1 MRGLTTRE
9 MLSRRVRKRGAVTA
23 PTVDAA
29 QAPPGLSGGS
39 TDGGTGGGWS
49 RRLTQWFPWIT
60 GRRVLAVGA
69 FTTFLVLVV
78 PPLATT
84 FFAAFRGP
92 ADRLPL
98 DDGAHATL
106 ENYRAIL
113 ESGGL
118 GRTARDTAIFVF
130 GSMAVAM
137 TFGVAIAWLIERTNL
152 RFGRVFYLLVFAP
165 YLIPPIINAQAWQLL
180 LLRENGLLNRLLRL
194 VLPFDSGPLD
204 AFSMP
209 GMVLAQGLSWVALVV
224 LLMGAAFRNM
234 DSTFE
239 EASRVSGVSVAG
251 TFRRITARL
260 LIPSLLGT
268 GLLLAVFL
276 VGQFEIPL
284 VFGLGAGLEPFG
296 LRIYKLL
303 ITESSVPPYG
313 QVAAYSTVMV
323 VIAYAMILLYRR
335 IMSRADR
342 YTTVTGKGYRAN
354 RLDLGRW
361 QAPAIAL
368 MAVYILVAVVL
379 PITVLLW
386 QSVVPIFQP
395 DVGLLRRFA
404 SLDAYRELFDDP
416 RFRQSAK
423 NTVIISLG
431 AALVTTAL
439 GSTMAWVVA
448 RYRGKRLGRAALDT
462 VASTSLGIPSPVAA
476 FSLYIFFLTIVRV
489 LPVYGTLWALVL
501 GYSFRV
507 GVAYRVAL
515 AGFLQISRELEEA
528 SAMSGAGVVTTL
540 RRVLLPLMLPT
551 VGVVF
556 ILGLITAM
564 NEFSVPIFLG
574 NPETHPL
581 SVYAFGRMQQWP
593 DQAAAIG
600 VMSMGVV
607 LVLAAASRRLALK
620 RAL

>member
-1 MRGLTTRE
+1 M
-9 MLSRRVRKRGAVTA
+9 TA
-23 PTVDAA
+23 PTVDATE
-29 QAPPGLSGGS
+29 APPANRAGG
-39 TDGGTGGGWS
+39 DGGAPGRGWS

-69 FTTFLVLVV
+69 FTTFLLLVV

-98 DDGAHATL
+98 DDGAYATL
-106 ENYRAIL
+106 DNYRAII

-118 GRTARDTAIFVF
+118 GRTARDTAIFVL

-152 RFGRVFYLLVFAP
+152 RFGRWFYLLVFAP

-180 LLRENGLLNRLLRL
+180 LLRDNGLLNRLLRL

-209 GMVLAQGLSWVALVV
+209 GMVIAQGLSWVPLVV

-234 DSTFE
+234 DSTYE
-239 EASRVSGVSVAG
+239 EASRVSGVNVAG

-268 GLLLAVFL
+268 ALLLTVFL

-323 VIAYAMILLYRR
+323 AVAYGLILLYRR
-335 IMSRADR
+335 IMSRAER

-354 RLDLGRW
+354 RLDLGKW

-395 DVGLLRRFA
+395 DVGLLRDFA
-404 SLDAYRELFDDP
+404 SLDAYRELLDDS

-423 NTVIISLG
+423 NTVMISLG
-431 AALVTTAL
+431 AAVVTTLL

-476 FSLYIFFLTIVRV
+476 FSLYIFFLTTVRV
-489 LPVYGTLWALVL
+489 LPIYGTLWALVL

-607 LVLAAASRRLALK
+607 LLLAGACRQLALK

>member
-1 MRGLTTRE
+1 MTVPQLDVRE
-9 MLSRRVRKRGAVTA
+9 APPPPVDGGGASGTGTGSRRPLPHRV
-23 PTVDAA
+23 P
-29 QAPPGLSGGS
+29 S
-39 TDGGTGGGWS
+39 
-49 RRLTQWFPWIT
+49 WIT

-69 FTTFLVLVV
+69 FTTFLVLII

-92 ADRLPL
+92 AERLPL
-98 DDGAHATL
+98 QDGARFTL
-106 ENYRAIL
+106 DNYRAII

-130 GSMAVAM
+130 GSMLVAM
-137 TFGVAIAWLIERTNL
+137 AFGLAIAWLIERTNL
-152 RFGRVFYLLVFAP
+152 RFRKAFYLLVFAP

-204 AFSMP
+204 AFRPP
-209 GMVLAQGLSWVALVV
+209 GMVLAQGLSWVPLVV

-234 DSTFE
+234 DSTYE
-239 EASRVSGVSVAG
+239 EASRASGVGVAG

-268 GLLLAVFL
+268 ALLLAVFL

-296 LRIYKLL
+296 LRLYKLL
-303 ITESSVPPYG
+303 VTESSVPPYG

-323 VIAYAMILLYRR
+323 AIAYTLVLLYRR
-335 IMSRADR
+335 IMTQADR
-342 YTTVTGKGYRAN
+342 YATITGKGYRAS

-361 QAPAIAL
+361 QFVAVAL
-368 MAVYILVAVVL
+368 MALYVLVAVAL
-379 PITVLLW
+379 PITVLVW
-386 QSVVPIFQP
+386 QSLVPIFRP
-395 DVGLLRRFA
+395 DLALLREFA
-404 SLDAYRELFDDP
+404 SLDAYRDLFRDG
-416 RFRQSAK
+416 RFWQSVR
-423 NTVIISLG
+423 NTAVISLG
-431 AALVTTAL
+431 AAAVTTLL
-439 GSTMAWVVA
+439 GSAMAWVVA

-476 FSLYIFFLTIVRV
+476 FSLFIFLLTIVRV
-489 LPVYGTLWALVL
+489 VPMYGTLWALVL

-507 GVAYRVAL
+507 GVAYRVGL
-515 AGFLQISRELEEA
+515 AGFIQIGKELEEA
-528 SAMSGAGVVTTL
+528 SATSGAGVFTTF
-540 RRVLLPLMLPT
+540 RRVLLPLILPT
-551 VGVVF
+551 VGVIF

-593 DQAAAIG
+593 NQAAAMG
-600 VMSMGVV
+600 VMSMVTVLLLAGVCRWIV
-607 LVLAAASRRLALK
+607 QR

>member
-1 MRGLTTRE
+1 MTIPQLDVRE
-9 MLSRRVRKRGAVTA
+9 
-23 PTVDAA
+23 
-29 QAPPGLSGGS
+29 APPPA
-39 TDGGTGGGWS
+39 DGGGRSEAGAGWG
-49 RRLTQWFPWIT
+49 RRLSLRVPWIT
-60 GRRVLAVGA
+60 GRRVLAFGA
-69 FTTFLVLVV
+69 FTTFLVLIV

-98 DDGAHATL
+98 EDGGRFTL
-106 ENYRAIL
+106 DNYRAII

-130 GSMAVAM
+130 GSMVVAM
-137 TFGVAIAWLIERTNL
+137 VFGLAIAWLIERTNL
-152 RFGRVFYLLVFAP
+152 RFRKAFYLLVFAP

-194 VLPFDSGPLD
+194 VMPFDSGPLD

-209 GMVLAQGLSWVALVV
+209 GMVLAQGLSWVPLVV

-239 EASRVSGVSVAG
+239 EASRVSGVGVGG
-251 TFRRITARL
+251 TFRRITARML
-260 LIPSLLGT
+260 VPSLLGT
-268 GLLLAVFL
+268 ALLLAVFL

-296 LRIYKLL
+296 LRLYKLL
-303 ITESSVPPYG
+303 ITESSVPLYG

-323 VIAYAMILLYRR
+323 AIAYTLVLAYRR
-335 IMSRADR
+335 IMNRADR
-342 YTTVTGKGYRAN
+342 YATITGKGYRAN

-361 QAPAIAL
+361 QIPALAL
-368 MAVYILVAVVL
+368 MALYLLVAVAL
-379 PITVLLW
+379 PITVMVW
-386 QSVVPIFQP
+386 QSLVPIFRP
-395 DVGLLRRFA
+395 DVALLREFA
-404 SLDAYRELFDDP
+404 SFDAYQDLFHDD
-416 RFRQSAK
+416 RFWQAVR
-423 NTVIISLG
+423 NTAVISLG

-448 RYRGKRLGRAALDT
+448 RYRGKRVGRAALDT
-462 VASTSLGIPSPVAA
+462 IASTSLGIPSPVAA
-476 FSLYIFFLTIVRV
+476 FSLFIFLLTIVRV
-489 LPVYGTLWALVL
+489 LPLYGTMWALVL

-507 GVAYRVAL
+507 GVAYRVGL
-515 AGFLQISRELEEA
+515 AGFIQIGKELEEA
-528 SAMSGAGVVTTL
+528 SATSGAGVFTTF
-540 RRVLLPLMLPT
+540 RRVLLPLILPT
-551 VGVVF
+551 VGVIF

-564 NEFSVPIFLG
+564 NEFSIPIFLG

-581 SVYAFGRMQQWP
+581 SVYAFGRIHPFP

-600 VMSMGVV
+600 VMSMLTV
-607 LVLAAASRRLALK
+607 LLLAGMSRWLVQR

>member
-1 MRGLTTRE
+1 
-9 MLSRRVRKRGAVTA
+9 VTA
-23 PTVDAA
+23 PTVDAGE
-29 QAPPGLSGGS
+29 APPGLA
-39 TDGGTGGGWS
+39 GGTPERDTGRGWS

-69 FTTFLVLVV
+69 FATLLILVV

-84 FFAAFRGP
+84 LFAAFRGP

-98 DDGAHATL
+98 DDGTHASL
-106 ENYRAIL
+106 DNFRAIL
-113 ESGGL
+113 QSGGL
-118 GRTARDTAIFVF
+118 GRTARDTAIFVL
-130 GSMAVAM
+130 GSMLVAM

-152 RFGRVFYLLVFAP
+152 RFRRGFYLLVFAP

-194 VLPFDSGPLD
+194 VLPFNSGPLD

-239 EASRVSGVSVAG
+239 EASRMSGVSVVG

-268 GLLLAVFL
+268 ALLLSVFL
-276 VGQFEIPL
+276 IGQFEIPL

-313 QVAAYSTVMV
+313 QVAAYSALMV
-323 VIAYAMILLYRR
+323 AIAYGLILLYRKLV
-335 IMSRADR
+335 SRADR

-354 RLDLGRW
+354 RLNLGRW
-361 QAPAIAL
+361 QVPAIAL
-368 MAVYILVAVVL
+368 MVVYILVAVVL

-395 DVGLLRRFA
+395 DVGLLRKFA
-404 SLDAYRELFDDP
+404 SLHAYRELFGDP
-416 RFRQSAK
+416 RFRQAAK
-423 NTVIISLG
+423 NTVVISLG
-431 AALVTTAL
+431 AALVTTVL

-448 RYRGKRLGRAALDT
+448 RYRGRRVGRAALDT
-462 VASTSLGIPSPVAA
+462 LASTSLGIPSPVAA
-476 FSLYIFFLTIVRV
+476 FSLYIFFLTTVRV
-489 LPVYGTLWALVL
+489 LPIYGTLWALVL

-564 NEFSVPIFLG
+564 NEFSIPIFLG

-607 LVLAAASRRLALK
+607 LLLAGVCRRVALK